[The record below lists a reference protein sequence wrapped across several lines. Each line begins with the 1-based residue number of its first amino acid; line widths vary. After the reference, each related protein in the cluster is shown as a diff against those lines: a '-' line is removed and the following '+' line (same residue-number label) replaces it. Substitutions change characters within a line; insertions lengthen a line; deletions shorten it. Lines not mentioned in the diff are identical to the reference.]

1 MSEPAALQARRSLL
15 FERIAAM
22 SDEIGRIDRRLVW
35 LKAGK
40 PGADS
45 DLPGNLR

>member
-1 MSEPAALQARRSLL
+1 MTESEALRARRSLL

-40 PGADS
+40 AGTDS
-45 DLPGNLR
+45 D

>member
-1 MSEPAALQARRSLL
+1 MSEPEALRARRSLL
-15 FERIAAM
+15 FERLCQAA
-22 SDEIGRIDRRLVW
+22 DEIRRIDRRLIW